1 MIDVTELNH
10 FYGRFHSL
18 KNISFAIP
26 QGSIA
31 GFIGPNGAGK
41 STTLK
46 VLAGF
51 LVPATGDVR
60 LDGISLISHPLEARR
75 KIGYM
80 QETPILYRE
89 MRVEEYLD
97 FVGKLK
103 GLGRAKRRRALEK
116 AIDKCGLE
124 KIHRKL
130 VGNVSKGN
138 RQRVAMAQALFGDP
152 SVLLLDEPTSA
163 LDPGQVID
171 IRHFIKSLKGS
182 TTVLMSSHILS
193 EIAQICDYIVC
204 IQGGEIRYQGS
215 ASTIA
220 NHDPGTG
227 KDMLVRL
234 SSFQNEWFPWFQ
246 ALPGANLRGS
256 VGKELCFRIT
266 DENLFYPSL
275 FQLVAD
281 RRLPLRELTTT
292 ENALETFFAGPV
304 SPKEAQSA

>member
-1 MIDVTELNH
+1 MIEVTTLNH

-18 KNISFAIP
+18 KNISFTIS

-46 VLAGF
+46 TLAGF
-51 LVPATGDVR
+51 LVPTSGDVR

-103 GLGRAKRRRALEK
+103 GLSKIERRRSREK
-116 AIDKCGLE
+116 LIEKCGLQ

-130 VGNVSKGN
+130 IGNVSKGN
-138 RQRVAMAQALFGDP
+138 RQRVAMAQALCGDP

-182 TTVLMSSHILS
+182 ATVLMSSHILS
-193 EIAQICDYIVC
+193 EISQICDYIVC
-204 IQGGEIRYQGS
+204 IQSGEIHYQGP
-215 ASTIA
+215 AADI
-220 NHDPGTG
+220 P
-227 KDMLVRL
+227 
-234 SSFQNEWFPWFQ
+234 
-246 ALPGANLRGS
+246 NL
-256 VGKELCFRIT
+256 E
-266 DENLFYPSL
+266 SL
-275 FQLVAD
+275 FQAS
-281 RRLPLRELTTT
+281 
-292 ENALETFFAGPV
+292 AFSQF
-304 SPKEAQSA
+304 SAQLKDGA